1 MWLQL
6 APVDDRIVVSEIG
19 EHWSPN
25 RPDEITHPTMYAS
38 GIPNSTAI
46 GNAIGISSDQV
57 PQDEPVAKEISA
69 PARKISPGTR
79 PGVRY
84 C

>member
-25 RPDEITHPTMYAS
+25 RPDEITS
-38 GIPNSTAI
+38 DDVCFRNGILP
-46 GNAIGISSDQV
+46 
-57 PQDEPVAKEISA
+57 P
-69 PARKISPGTR
+69 
-79 PGVRY
+79 
-84 C
+84 